1 MKRFLAAL
9 LAALTVFTLTGCGKT
24 ENPAE
29 PVTPGQAEEPAA
41 PTEPELTPEE
51 IAEQERLAAEK
62 AREERL
68 QGLLNSMTLEE
79 KVGQLFFVRCP
90 ETNAVE
96 DISTYHLGGY
106 LLFGRDY
113 KDGDSWLTWEQFIQK
128 IESYQDAAAIPLF
141 IGSDEE
147 GGTVTRASRNPNL
160 FSEPFKSPQKLNYIG
175 GIEEILRD
183 TDTRS
188 RELRALGINV
198 NFAPVCDVST
208 DPADFIYE
216 RALGQ
221 DAQTT
226 ADYVAQVVTA
236 MGQER
241 IGSVLKHFPGYGNN
255 SDTHT
260 GIAVD
265 ERSLRSLRE
274 NDFLPFES
282 GIEAGAEV
290 VLVSHNIVRS
300 IDGEHPASLSLQVH
314 NILRDEIGFS
324 GLIITDDLYMDAI
337 REYTHG
343 QEAAVMAVLA
353 GNDLLCCSDYQT
365 QYPAVVQALK
375 DGKISDSRVDES
387 VMRILQYKI
396 SMGLMN

>member
-41 PTEPELTPEE
+41 PTEPEPTPEE

-160 FSEPFKSPQKLNYIG
+160 FCGDPSSLHRELNDIG

-208 DPADFIYE
+208 DPNDFIYSTE
-216 RALGQ
+216 RWAQ
-221 DAQTT
+221 DANMT
-226 ADYVAQVVTA
+226 AAYVKLVVPA
-236 MGQER
+236 MTEG
-241 IGSVLKHFPGYGNN
+241 
-255 SDTHT
+255 
-260 GIAVD
+260 GIA
-265 ERSLRSLRE
+265 
-274 NDFLPFES
+274 
-282 GIEAGAEV
+282 AGAEA
-290 VLVSHNIVRS
+290 LPRLWQQRR
-300 IDGEHPASLSLQVH
+300 HPHRHRRGSAAY
-314 NILRDEIGFS
+314 G
-324 GLIITDDLYMDAI
+324 DL
-337 REYTHG
+337 
-343 QEAAVMAVLA
+343 
-353 GNDLLCCSDYQT
+353 
-365 QYPAVVQALK
+365 
-375 DGKISDSRVDES
+375 
-387 VMRILQYKI
+387 
-396 SMGLMN
+396 